1 MPINPIVK
9 IFKKPLKAENDI
21 DISKIAIVKKRI
33 WLIGG
38 TSESKTIAGAIAKRG
53 WPCTVSVTTKRAI
66 ALYPQTPHLK
76 IIARAIESELIGK
89 FLVREQIIAIVDA
102 THPHAVN
109 ISRGAIAAAKALK
122 IPYLRFDREEIP
134 ESLGDLNKEKAI
146 QLDSFDTLLAGNYLL
161 GKRVLLTV
169 GCKILPRFQVWQSRS
184 TLFARILPYPESLE
198 IALDSGFSPDR
209 IVAIRPPVSL
219 ELEKALWQQW
229 QISLIVNKANGRVGG
244 EDIKRVVASQLN
256 VPSITIARPKVNYP
270 QQTYNLDEVLS
281 FCAARVAT
289 ASIIN

>member
-1 MPINPIVK
+1 M
-9 IFKKPLKAENDI
+9 
-21 DISKIAIVKKRI
+21 KKRI

-38 TSESKTIAGAIAKRG
+38 TSESKTIAIAIAKRG
-53 WPCTVSVTTKRAI
+53 WPCTISVTTKRAI
-66 ALYPQTPHLK
+66 ALYPKTPHLK

-109 ISRGAIAAAKALK
+109 ISRGAIAAANALK

-134 ESLGDLNKEKAI
+134 GSLGDLKKEKAI

-161 GKRVLLTV
+161 GKRVLLIV